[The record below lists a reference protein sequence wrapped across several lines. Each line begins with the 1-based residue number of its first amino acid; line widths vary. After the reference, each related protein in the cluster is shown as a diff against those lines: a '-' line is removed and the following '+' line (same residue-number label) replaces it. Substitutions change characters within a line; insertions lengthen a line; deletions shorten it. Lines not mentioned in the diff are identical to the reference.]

1 MRTVIDALASISAYP
16 VPLATLEDA
25 AGENGLDGAVE
36 ATEDVRRSAAFKRAK
51 ARIYRFL
58 AEAPNVSQGG
68 ISYSFTATE
77 KDMFRKQANDL
88 LADADGDD
96 DGGCYGWMGED
107 F

>member
-16 VPLATLEDA
+16 VPLAVFDDA
-25 AGENGLDGAVE
+25 AGENGLDGMSE
-36 ATEDVRRSAAFKRAK
+36 ATDEVRKSAQFKRAK

-68 ISYSFTATE
+68 ISYSFTSKE
-77 KDMFRKQANDL
+77 KDMFLKKAQSL
-88 LADADGDD
+88 LDDADGDNG
-96 DGGCYGWMGED
+96 GGCYGWMGED